1 MSGADL
7 ARRALDQA
15 RRLGAEILS
24 PTNVVSLSSRDTYR
38 MIGLEDGSTL
48 AATAVIVASGV
59 AYRTLDVAGAEAL
72 VGSGIFYGASVH
84 EARTYEGEDVVIVGG
99 ANSAGQAALHLAR
112 FARRVTLLVRSEKL
126 DGMSAY
132 LVDQVEQTPSIDV
145 RLGTRLQSVDG
156 DGHLEHVEV
165 VDAAGAVDSLAATG
179 MFVFIGARPFTD
191 WLQGVVARDADGF
204 VLVGPDLTR
213 GRHWKEARDPLP
225 LETSLPGV
233 FAAGDVRSRS
243 VGGTADGCPG
253 PLA

>member
-1 MSGADL
+1 
-7 ARRALDQA
+7 
-15 RRLGAEILS
+15 
-24 PTNVVSLSSRDTYR
+24 VVSLSSRDTYR

-165 VDAAGAVDSLAATG
+165 VDAAGASTASPPPACSCSSGPAPSPTGSRAWLPATPT
-179 MFVFIGARPFTD
+179 A
-191 WLQGVVARDADGF
+191 
-204 VLVGPDLTR
+204 
-213 GRHWKEARDPLP
+213 
-225 LETSLPGV
+225 SC
-233 FAAGDVRSRS
+233 SS
-243 VGGTADGCPG
+243 VPT
-253 PLA
+253 